1 MMVAHGEQG
10 RRRPWHAMVQFEEAE
25 EGRKEEEDESK
36 RARECA
42 GLNRRRRRAGARHS
56 RRQAVAG
63 AAQSSQKKKQKRKQ
77 SGMHPGTFLQLQKI
91 QGPHFKPSFP
101 TILELK

>member
-1 MMVAHGEQG
+1 VEKFGRGRGERGGADDGCPRKQG
-10 RRRPWHAMVQFEEAE
+10 WRRPWHAVVQFEEAE

-36 RARECA
+36 RERECA

-63 AAQSSQKKKQKRKQ
+63 AA
-77 SGMHPGTFLQLQKI
+77 
-91 QGPHFKPSFP
+91 
-101 TILELK
+101 